1 MVPEHGGPEAKSGV
15 SGFCG
20 KSKKIKASEKSK
32 KTVDTSEIFRYTT
45 VRVDG
50 LQCGIT
56 LEAWLSL
63 VERCV
68 RDAEVA
74 CSNHVAS
81 IIMAL

>member
-20 KSKKIKASEKSK
+20 KNKKIKASEKSK
-32 KTVDTSEIFRYTT
+32 KTVDTSEIFRYTI
-45 VRVDG
+45 VCVDG

>member
-1 MVPEHGGPEAKSGV
+1 MLRRSVPGHGGPEAKSG
-15 SGFCG
+15 SGGSC
-20 KSKKIKASEKSK
+20 KKASEKSQ